1 MASESRVKTGVFICD
16 CGRKIAGVIDIE
28 QLEKAVADVPGVSL
42 VRRELYGC
50 SKTGLGA
57 IKQAV
62 KEHSLDR
69 VVVAGCT
76 PRTHERLFRTAF
88 EEAGLSG
95 LQLEVV
101 NVREQC
107 ASVHAD
113 DEAGAT
119 RKAQDLIRMGVAKA
133 ALLRPEKKVQ
143 VDVTPAVLV
152 VGGGVSGLTA
162 ALSVA
167 RGGFPVKLVERQQE
181 LGGQVARL
189 HTLYPTGESAQEFVE
204 KRIRALNEH
213 PQIEVLTGASVT
225 NVGGSVGAYQ
235 ATVQQDGQSSQFI
248 VGAIIVATGAQEA
261 RPGDLFRYDGTRVI
275 TQLELEQ
282 ALQHGRVDAHRVM
295 IVLDGMDPAHYSS
308 VSATAALKNSIL
320 LKHRDPGAEVSLLFS
335 HLSSDLDRD
344 KIEEARQL
352 GVRFVKYDR
361 RQPPHVTDER
371 VEVFDQLR
379 AEQARL
385 PHDLVVLALPLVPQ
399 DDAAALSRMLRLPV
413 DDRGFFLE
421 PNLRLRPGT
430 HIPEGLFVCG
440 SAHYPADV
448 DESIFQGYR
457 AAARALRYLSAGRMV
472 SEGLPAR
479 VEEGLCIGCG
489 TCVES
494 CPFHA
499 IAMIPREGALS
510 VASIDIS
517 RCKACGNC
525 TVVCPAKAIA
535 MEPYTDTE
543 LIAQIDAALADRS
556 DGQARILGL
565 MCEWSGYAAADLAG
579 AERRQYPTNMRI
591 IRLGCS
597 ARFDPYL
604 ILWAFLQGADGVLL
618 GACDPGA
625 CHYVEGNEWA
635 EARVESLRK
644 MVKEAGFDP
653 RRLRLEWF
661 KPDHADA
668 FVEVVKE
675 FTDEIEYLGPTG
687 IR

>member
-1 MASESRVKTGVFICD
+1 VKTGVFICD
-16 CGRKIAGVIDIE
+16 CGEKIAGVIDVE
-28 QLEKAVADVPGVSL
+28 ELEKAVADVPGVSL

-50 SKTGLGA
+50 SRAGLRDIA
-57 IKQAV
+57 EAV
-62 KEHSLDR
+62 EEHGLDR

-76 PRTHERLFRTAF
+76 PRTHERLYRTAF

-101 NVREQC
+101 NIREQC

-113 DEAGAT
+113 DAAGAT
-119 RKAQDLIRMGVAKA
+119 RKARDLIRMGVAKA
-133 ALLRPEKKVQ
+133 ALLQPEDKVQ
-143 VDVTPAVLV
+143 VEVTPAALV
-152 VGGGVSGLTA
+152 IGGGVAGLTA
-162 ALSVA
+162 ALSLA
-167 RGGFPVKLVERQQE
+167 RGGLPVKLVEKEQE

-189 HTLYPTGESAQEFVE
+189 HTLYPTGESAKEFIE
-204 KRIRALNEH
+204 KRIGAVKEH
-213 PQIEVLTGASVT
+213 PQIEVLTGAGVT
-225 NVGGSVGAYQ
+225 DVGGSVGAYEV
-235 ATVQQDGQSSQFI
+235 TVQQDGQSPQFI

-261 RPGDLFRYDGTRVI
+261 RPGDLLRYDGSRVI

-282 ALQHGRVDAHRVM
+282 ALQHDRVDALRVM
-295 IVLDGMDPAHYSS
+295 IVLDGKDPAHYSS

-335 HLSSDLDRD
+335 ELSSDLGRD

-352 GVRFVKYDR
+352 GVRFVKYDK
-361 RQPPHVTDER
+361 RQPPQVTDER

-379 AEQARL
+379 AEQASL
-385 PHDLVVLALPLVPQ
+385 PYDLLVLAMPLVPH
-399 DDAAALSRMLRLPV
+399 DDAASLSRMLRVPT

-457 AAARALRYLSAGRMV
+457 AAARALRYLSARRMV

-479 VEEGLCIGCG
+479 VDDSLCIGCG

-499 IAMIPREGALS
+499 IAMMPREGTLS
-510 VASIDIS
+510 VASIDVS
-517 RCKACGNC
+517 LCKACGNC
-525 TVVCPAKAIA
+525 SVVCPAKAIV
-535 MEPYTDTE
+535 MEPYADNE

-556 DGQARILGL
+556 DGQPRILGL

-579 AERRQYPTNMRI
+579 AEGRQYPTSMRI
-591 IRLGCS
+591 MRLGCS

-618 GACDPGA
+618 GACDPGM

-644 MVKEAGFDP
+644 MLKEAGLDT
-653 RRLRLEWF
+653 RRLHLEWF
-661 KPDHADA
+661 KPDNADA

-675 FTDEIEYLGPTG
+675 FTEEIEYLGSTG

>member
-1 MASESRVKTGVFICD
+1 MASESEVRTGVFVCD
-16 CGRKIAGVIDIE
+16 CGGKIADVVDIE
-28 QLEKAVADVPGVSL
+28 QLERSVANWPGVAL
-42 VRRELYGC
+42 VRREAYGC
-50 SKTGLGA
+50 SRAGLHDIADA
-57 IKQAV
+57 I
-62 KEHSLDR
+62 EEYGLNR

-76 PRTHERLFRTAF
+76 PRTHERLFKAAL

-95 LQLEVV
+95 LLLEVV
-101 NVREQC
+101 NIREQC
-107 ASVHAD
+107 TSVHAD
-113 DEAGAT
+113 DAAGAT
-119 RKAQDLIRMGVAKA
+119 RKAQDLIRMGVKKA
-133 ALLRPEKKVQ
+133 ALLQLEDKVQ
-143 VDVTPAVLV
+143 VEVTPVALV
-152 VGGGVSGLTA
+152 IGGGVAGLTA
-162 ALSVA
+162 ALSLA
-167 RGGFPVKLVERQQE
+167 RGGFPVKLVERQAD

-225 NVGGSVGAYQ
+225 NVGGSVGAY
-235 ATVQQDGQSSQFI
+235 AVTVQQDSQSSRFV

-282 ALQHGRVDAHRVM
+282 ALQEGSVDAQSVV
-295 IVLDGMDPAHYSS
+295 IVLDGMDPPHYAS

-335 HLSSDLDRD
+335 EFTSDLDRD

-352 GVRFVKYDR
+352 GVRFVKYYR

-371 VEVFDQLR
+371 IEVFDQLR

-385 PHDLVVLALPLVPQ
+385 SYDLIVLALPLVPH

-457 AAARALRYLSAGRMV
+457 AAARALRHLSAGRMV

-479 VEEGLCIGCG
+479 VEESLCIGCG

-494 CPFHA
+494 CPFDA
-499 IAMIPREGALS
+499 IAMIPGEGALS
-510 VASIDIS
+510 VASIDTS

-535 MEPYTDTE
+535 MEPYRDTE
-543 LIAQIDAALADRS
+543 FIAQINAALADRS
-556 DGQARILGL
+556 DGQPRIVGL

-604 ILWAFLQGADGVLL
+604 ILWAFLQGADGILL
-618 GACDPGA
+618 GACDPGT

-635 EARVESLRK
+635 EARVESLRR
-644 MVKEAGFDP
+644 MLKETGFDP
-653 RRLRLEWF
+653 RRLHLEWF
-661 KPDHADA
+661 KPDDADA